1 VPSRRRRAGKY
12 AQKPCVDHNPEPE
25 DEDDAHLAPGRALVA
40 ETDPTISAMEHEIRE
55 LEDEQ
60 VRRTNAYTGALN
72 TIGSAHQRKWYLSLD
87 RSACGLLE
95 KKGQGRSIW
104 EPPSTTAADD
114 TSSQT
119 TASGR
124 TVSSDGRL
132 SYPFYVRGVDY
143 EKSVVTGRQGKDVL
157 RDEGVTNF
165 IARKGWTPVL
175 E

>member
-1 VPSRRRRAGKY
+1 
-12 AQKPCVDHNPEPE
+12 
-25 DEDDAHLAPGRALVA
+25 
-40 ETDPTISAMEHEIRE
+40 
-55 LEDEQ
+55 
-60 VRRTNAYTGALN
+60 
-72 TIGSAHQRKWYLSLD
+72 LD